1 MIRDSI
7 YSCPAALHPPI
18 HCRLRLKDHLPHV
31 PANQMRDQF
40 GPASDRRY
48 FIGTVQRVH
57 DVINVA
63 KAMRSSVIVK
73 SVCVLIVLAVLLLLV
88 YRRTNAE
95 IANIASG
102 VSLES
107 AEKGSI
113 TFIILS
119 RVAGQTQTNQ
129 PFYLR

>member
-1 MIRDSI
+1 
-7 YSCPAALHPPI
+7 
-18 HCRLRLKDHLPHV
+18 
-31 PANQMRDQF
+31 
-40 GPASDRRY
+40 
-48 FIGTVQRVH
+48 VH

-95 IANIASG
+95 TANSTSG

-113 TFIILS
+113 IFIILS
-119 RVAGQTQTNQ
+119 RVANQ
-129 PFYLR
+129 PTILSEMSLCVLTGLPVET

>member
-1 MIRDSI
+1 
-7 YSCPAALHPPI
+7 
-18 HCRLRLKDHLPHV
+18 
-31 PANQMRDQF
+31 MR
-40 GPASDRRY
+40 
-48 FIGTVQRVH
+48 

-95 IANIASG
+95 TANSASG

-119 RVAGQTQTNQ
+119 RVAGQTQPTNH
-129 PFYLR
+129 FI